1 MLMLCLFFGS
11 FAISFNVLFEPI
23 DILCFFR
30 RKRGEKAAPLVVE
43 ESWPVKK
50 ARITGSRKKR
60 SDYILFQ
67 SEPEL
72 PLVVAQSVAET
83 EPELQLDNV
92 AETEPDLQ
100 LDNVAQTEPDLQL
113 TNVAQTEHH
122 ELQLEN
128 VEQPEHHELHLE
140 VAVQSEP
147 ILQVAVESK
156 PILEAAV
163 QSELVR
169 HVKLGGPSEEGKKT
183 KSINQLCG
191 VEDQSGKKQ
200 KKLSGKKQKK
210 K

>member
-92 AETEPDLQ
+92 AESEPDLQ

-113 TNVAQTEHH
+113 TNVAQTEHQ
-122 ELQLEN
+122 ELQ
-128 VEQPEHHELHLE
+128 LE

-147 ILQVAVESK
+147 ILQVAVESE

-169 HVKLGGPSEEGKKT
+169 RVKLGGPSEEGKKT

-210 K
+210 Q